1 MNYDAPFVRNM
12 KHDFC
17 EYQEL
22 PCKHYKY
29 SYILEIRRMAYM
41 YARACVHQDI
51 ICILYYQTKLPI

>member
-22 PCKHYKY
+22 PCKRYKH
-29 SYILEIRRMAYM
+29 STG
-41 YARACVHQDI
+41 CP
-51 ICILYYQTKLPI
+51 TKFVFRVCYEVKSSEFRDENVPQ